1 MFYSMKSYKNNEFL
15 MFVIFSANQ
24 TDLVR
29 EQNFVSIIFVKVNE
43 EKWLTNYI
51 NNQLEFVI
59 RK

>member
-1 MFYSMKSYKNNEFL
+1 

>member
-1 MFYSMKSYKNNEFL
+1 MYFKTLVPKNNEFL

-24 TDLVR
+24 TDLVT
-29 EQNFVSIIFVKVNE
+29 ELNFVSIIFVMVNE